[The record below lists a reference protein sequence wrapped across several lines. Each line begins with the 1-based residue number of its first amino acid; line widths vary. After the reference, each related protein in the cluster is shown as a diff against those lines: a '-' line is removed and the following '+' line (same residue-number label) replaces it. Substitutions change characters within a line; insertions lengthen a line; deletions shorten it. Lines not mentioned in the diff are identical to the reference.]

1 MPTSLRCRR
10 PAWVRVVAGVSRAD
24 ASGVLVFVAS
34 GALLP
39 VPPPLLALASY
50 MGPFLFAPLGVLL
63 PLGALGRSRT
73 AIIGLLVVL
82 ALFAALYAPLFLPR
96 LGRAPEG
103 RPLVAMT
110 FNLGAERAEPGKIVA
125 AIAGEDA
132 GIVAV
137 QEVTPEVAGVLR
149 ERLGGR
155 YGEMVLAPELPGPG
169 LLSRYPLVAR
179 EWFRPGKSG
188 RVALQAALD
197 VEGRRLQVIVAHP
210 EPPDFARP
218 AGLSVGRLSA
228 EVVEVAARAAGSAGP
243 VLALGDFNMGD
254 LSWAYRQ
261 MAAALGDAYRTP
273 AIAIYPTL
281 TDEYRYWQGG

>member
-1 MPTSLRCRR
+1 M
-10 PAWVRVVAGVSRAD
+10 
-24 ASGVLVFVAS
+24 
-34 GALLP
+34 
-39 VPPPLLALASY
+39 
-50 MGPFLFAPLGVLL
+50 
-63 PLGALGRSRT
+63 
-73 AIIGLLVVL
+73 
-82 ALFAALYAPLFLPR
+82 
-96 LGRAPEG
+96 
-103 RPLVAMT
+103 
-110 FNLGAERAEPGKIVA
+110 
-125 AIAGEDA
+125 
-132 GIVAV
+132 
-137 QEVTPEVAGVLR
+137 
-149 ERLGGR
+149 
-155 YGEMVLAPELPGPG
+155 
-169 LLSRYPLVAR
+169 AR

-254 LSWAYRQ
+254 LSWAYLQ